1 LDLKT
6 YLEEKRTLVDEAL
19 KDFFPAPQG
28 PAADVFKSMAYSLF
42 AGGKRLRPILCMAGA
57 EAVGGKGRA
66 VLPVACALEL
76 IHTYSLIHDD
86 LPVMDNDDLRRGKP
100 TNHRIFGEAVALL
113 AGDGLLTE
121 AFRFMADPDLTRD
134 LKPVSL
140 LQVIRLVADAAG
152 CNGMVGGQA
161 VDILMEGKQVE
172 PSILEFIH
180 THKTGALIA
189 ASVASGAILGGGRE
203 EEVAAI
209 TRYGR
214 NMGLA
219 FQVADDILDIEG
231 DSEKLGKGVG
241 GDARKRKITYPSVM
255 GLESSKGIQRTLMER
270 AIEDLRMFGE
280 KATPL
285 RKLAVYIIERKK

>member
-1 LDLKT
+1 LELKT
-6 YLEEKRTLVDEAL
+6 YLEEKRILVDEAL

-121 AFRFMADPDLTRD
+121 AFRFMADPGLTRD

-255 GLESSKGIQRTLMER
+255 GLESSKEIQRTLMER
-270 AIEDLRMFGE
+270 AIEDLRMFDE